1 MMSKQNWLRCSLGIG
16 VTGLVVLAQSVPTA
30 LKFEIASVRPADP
43 AARVSNVLLDPGES
57 VRITNVP
64 LRKIVTYAYDIR
76 DFQLAG
82 GPGWM
87 DVERYDITAKAST
100 GDGQAAEPGVET
112 DDKRRARVSRVR
124 ERLRSLLA
132 DRFHLAVQIEE
143 KEQTILALRVAKAG
157 SKMVEAGGGPGEQQG
172 RVSTLD
178 GHIQGYGAPV
188 SMLVT
193 QLSMVVGQ
201 VVQDRTGLSGKYD
214 FVLDFAADT
223 REHESDRPSLFT
235 AIGEQLGLRLE
246 RAKGRVPMVVINHI
260 ERPAAN

>member
-1 MMSKQNWLRCSLGIG
+1 VS
-16 VTGLVVLAQSVPTA
+16 VVLAQSIPTP

-43 AARVSNVLLDPGES
+43 RARSSNVLLDPGES
-57 VRITNVP
+57 LRITNVP

-87 DVERYDITAKAST
+87 DVERYDITAKAFT
-100 GDGQAAEPGVET
+100 GDGQAAESGVET
-112 DDKRRARVSRVR
+112 DDQRKARVSRVR

-132 DRFHLAVQIEE
+132 DRFHLVVHAEE

-157 SKMVEAGGGPGEQQG
+157 SKIVEAAGRPGEQQG

-178 GHIQGYGAPV
+178 GHIQGYGAPI

-193 QLSMVVGQ
+193 QLSIVAGQ

-214 FVLDFAADT
+214 FVLDWAADARD
-223 REHESDRPSLFT
+223 RETDRPSFFT
-235 AIGEQLGLRLE
+235 AIEEQLGLRLE
-246 RAKGRVPMVVINHI
+246 RAKGPVQVAVIDHI
-260 ERPAAN
+260 ERPSEN